1 MAHQRHAGTHPIRP
15 PTAQIIPAI
24 SDQLASVKSTQ
35 RPAAPRPARRTRAL
49 ATLGRP
55 PSTARGVRSA
65 AALGRWSAAAAA
77 IAWREPSES
86 EADETVLAPD
96 PTADPTR
103 RVAVLA
109 PWLLERHGVVT
120 RGHWRWSDSRAGF
133 AAAYKVLRAL
143 EDAGGCIRTY
153 AVDGLG
159 AAQFTT
165 SAVVD
170 QLRAQER
177 EERRTSKPSDHVPAT
192 ALVLAAA
199 DPAQPY
205 GASLPWPS
213 ADDLETASGHRPGR
227 KAGAVGP
234 VEGRLV
240 MYLERGGRSLLS

>member
-1 MAHQRHAGTHPIRP
+1 M
-15 PTAQIIPAI
+15 
-24 SDQLASVKSTQ
+24 
-35 RPAAPRPARRTRAL
+35 
-49 ATLGRP
+49 
-55 PSTARGVRSA
+55 
-65 AALGRWSAAAAA
+65 
-77 IAWREPSES
+77 
-86 EADETVLAPD
+86 
-96 PTADPTR
+96 
-103 RVAVLA
+103 
-109 PWLLERHGVVT
+109 ERFPG
-120 RGHWRWSDSRAGF
+120 GF

-227 KAGAVGP
+227 KAGAVVVL

-240 MYLERGGRSLLS
+240 MYLERGGRSLLSWGSVAASTTADDDLGDPGDPGDAAYLRAAAEALAAAVTDGRLGQLTLQRWNSRDIANTPIEPVLTAVGFIPTPRGLRLRGKPVRAP